1 MIIFVFGI
9 NIWIDEIKFFVSIC
23 IWYLV
28 ISKGSMY

>member
-9 NIWIDEIKFFVSIC
+9 NIWIDEIKFFVSI
-23 IWYLV
+23 WYLV